1 MKEELTTKQRRFV
14 EEYCTDFNGTQ
25 AAIRAGYAERSAQE
39 IGSENL
45 LKPMISDAIAARLKE
60 LSMSSEE
67 AVKRLT
73 EIARGSIV
81 PFLSIAENGKV
92 VMDLNSPLA
101 QRSLHLI
108 KKIKQVT
115 KKGVEDGKVV
125 EVVNFEIELHDAKDA
140 LKTILEVHRKI
151 GIVENTDL
159 EIVIEA

>member
-1 MKEELTTKQRRFV
+1 MKGLTTKQKRFV
-14 EEYCTDFNGTQ
+14 EEYCTNFNATQ

-45 LKPMISDAIAARLKE
+45 SKPIVSDAIAARLKE

-73 EIARGSIV
+73 EIARGSFV
-81 PFLSIAENGKV
+81 PFLSIAAGKIV
-92 VMDLNSPLA
+92 IDLNNPLA
-101 QRSLHLI
+101 QRHLHLI

-159 EIVIEA
+159 EIIIEA